1 MNLNFDVVNRAF
13 TRIGE
18 EPITEKDKED
28 NNLKWKLAKNFYL
41 VTILESLST
50 TPWTSSQKHAVLEL
64 SEEENYTKYQ
74 YAYKLPLDCAK
85 PLELQDNSY
94 YQVIGE
100 YLYTDIPDAVLRYVS
115 NFKKDIN
122 DTTEEDVL
130 EDIILTD
137 EIPEEDIELIEDDYP
152 DFEEIIGD
160 VKFWEYIELRLAS
173 KLALK
178 LSGDMNLYNV
188 LYAEARLIEN
198 EAITAS
204 KTNAY
209 AKKNGNIWWLND
221 VNN

>member
-1 MNLNFDVVNRAF
+1 MNIDFDVVNRSF

-18 EPITEKDKED
+18 EPISIKDKED
-28 NNLKWKLAKNFYL
+28 NNLKWNLAKNFYL
-41 VTILESLST
+41 ITILEALST
-50 TPWTSSQKHAVLEL
+50 TPWTSSQKHALLEE

-74 YAYKLPLDCAK
+74 YCYKLPIDCAK

-94 YQVIGE
+94 FQVIGKT
-100 YLYTDIPDAVLRYVS
+100 LYTDIPNAILRYVS
-115 NFKKDIN
+115 NFKKVQNFEEENPEDNTEIIN
-122 DTTEEDVL
+122 
-130 EDIILTD
+130 TD
-137 EIPEEDIELIEDDYP
+137 FPEEDIEVIEDDYP
-152 DFEEIIGD
+152 EYDDIVGD

-198 EAITAS
+198 EAINAS
-204 KTNAY
+204 KTNAF
-209 AKKNGNIWWLND
+209 AKKNGNDWWFDD

>member
-28 NNLKWKLAKNFYL
+28 KNLKWNLAKNFYL
-41 VTILESLST
+41 VTILEALST

-74 YAYKLPLDCAK
+74 YSYKLPLDCAK

-94 YQVIGE
+94 YQVIGNN
-100 YLYTDIPDAVLRYVS
+100 LYADIPDAVLRYVS
-115 NFKKDIN
+115 NFKKEIKEN
-122 DTTEEDVL
+122 NPAEEIIEEDY
-130 EDIILTD
+130 
-137 EIPEEDIELIEDDYP
+137 PEYN
-152 DFEEIIGD
+152 EIIGD
-160 VKFWEYIELRLAS
+160 VKFWEYIELRMAS

-188 LYAEARLIEN
+188 LYAEARLIET

-204 KTNAY
+204 KSNAY
-209 AKKNGNIWWLND
+209 AKKNGNNWWLND

>member
-28 NNLKWKLAKNFYL
+28 KNLKWNLAKNFYL
-41 VTILESLST
+41 VTILEALST

-74 YAYKLPLDCAK
+74 YSYKLPLDCAK

-94 YQVIGE
+94 YQVIGKI
-100 YLYTDIPDAVLRYVS
+100 LYADIPNAVLRYVS
-115 NFKKDIN
+115 NFKKVIN
-122 DTTEEDVL
+122 ETIEEDTL
-130 EDIILTD
+130 ENIILTD
-137 EIPEEDIELIEDDYP
+137 GIPEEDIEIIEDDYP

-160 VKFWEYIELRLAS
+160 VKFWEYIELRMAS

-204 KTNAY
+204 KSNAY
-209 AKKNGNIWWLND
+209 AKKNGNNWWLND

>member
-28 NNLKWKLAKNFYL
+28 KNLKWNLAKNFYL
-41 VTILESLST
+41 VTILEALST

-94 YQVIGE
+94 YQVIGNN
-100 YLYTDIPDAVLRYVS
+100 LYADIPDAVLRYVS
-115 NFKKDIN
+115 NFKKEIKENNPDEEII
-122 DTTEEDVL
+122 EEDY
-130 EDIILTD
+130 
-137 EIPEEDIELIEDDYP
+137 PEYA
-152 DFEEIIGD
+152 EIIGD
-160 VKFWEYIELRLAS
+160 VKFWEYIELRMAS

-198 EAITAS
+198 EAIAAS
-204 KTNAY
+204 KSNAY
-209 AKKNGNIWWLND
+209 AKKNGNNWWLND

>member
-28 NNLKWKLAKNFYL
+28 KNLKWNLAKNFYL
-41 VTILESLST
+41 VTILEALST

-94 YQVIGE
+94 YQVIGKI
-100 YLYTDIPDAVLRYVS
+100 LYADIPNAVLRYVS
-115 NFKKDIN
+115 NFKKVIKEN
-122 DTTEEDVL
+122 N
-130 EDIILTD
+130 
-137 EIPEEDIELIEDDYP
+137 PEEDIPETDIEIQTEEIIEEDYP
-152 DFEEIIGD
+152 EYAEIIGD
-160 VKFWEYIELRLAS
+160 VKFWEYIELRMAS

-198 EAITAS
+198 EAIAAS
-204 KTNAY
+204 KSNAY
-209 AKKNGNIWWLND
+209 AKKNGNNWWLND

>member
-18 EPITEKDKED
+18 EPITEKDKKD
-28 NNLKWKLAKNFYL
+28 KNLKWNLAKNFYL
-41 VTILESLST
+41 VTILEALST

-74 YAYKLPLDCAK
+74 YSYKLPLDCAK

-94 YQVIGE
+94 YQVIGKN
-100 YLYTDIPDAVLRYVS
+100 LYADIPNAVLRYVS
-115 NFKKDIN
+115 NFKKVIKEN
-122 DTTEEDVL
+122 N
-130 EDIILTD
+130 
-137 EIPEEDIELIEDDYP
+137 PEEDYP
-152 DFEEIIGD
+152 EYAEIIGD
-160 VKFWEYIELRLAS
+160 VKFWEYIELRMAS

-188 LYAEARLIEN
+188 LYAEARLIET

-209 AKKNGNIWWLND
+209 AKKNGNNWWLND

>member
-41 VTILESLST
+41 VTILEALST

-74 YAYKLPLDCAK
+74 YSYKLPLDCAK

-94 YQVIGE
+94 YQVIGKN
-100 YLYTDIPDAVLRYVS
+100 LYADIPDAVLRYVS
-115 NFKKDIN
+115 NFKKVIN
-122 DTTEEDVL
+122 ETIEEDTL
-130 EDIILTD
+130 ENIFLTG
-137 EIPEEDIELIEDDYP
+137 EIPEEDIEIIEEDYP

-160 VKFWEYIELRLAS
+160 VKFWEYIELRIAS

-178 LSGDMNLYNV
+178 LSGNMNLYNV

-198 EAITAS
+198 EAIAAS
-204 KTNAY
+204 KSNAY
-209 AKKNGNIWWLND
+209 AKKNGNNWWLND

>member
-28 NNLKWKLAKNFYL
+28 KNLKWNLAKNFYL
-41 VTILESLST
+41 VTILEALST

-74 YAYKLPLDCAK
+74 YSYKLPLDCAK

-94 YQVIGE
+94 YQVIGKN
-100 YLYTDIPDAVLRYVS
+100 LYADIPNAVLRYVS
-115 NFKKDIN
+115 NFKKVIN
-122 DTTEEDVL
+122 ETIEEDTL
-130 EDIILTD
+130 ENIILTD
-137 EIPEEDIELIEDDYP
+137 EIPEEDIEIIEDDYP

-160 VKFWEYIELRLAS
+160 VKFWEYIELRMAS

-209 AKKNGNIWWLND
+209 AKKNGNNWWLND